1 VAEAGA
7 VAPQGAVAVADLE
20 AEVAVTA
27 SSAAKKATLA
37 ESAPRAAATS
47 ALTARRK
54 DTFRGSA
61 PRVVAG
67 AEGAAVEAVAEAAAA
82 LLALAHRRTRKL
94 PLETTSL
101 ENATVHFTNKIYFWL
116 MFYIVPTDY

>member
-1 VAEAGA
+1 M
-7 VAPQGAVAVADLE
+7 APQGAEAVAELE
-20 AEVAVTA
+20 AEVAVTV

-47 ALTARRK
+47 ASTVRRK

-61 PRVVAG
+61 PKVEAG
-67 AEGAAVEAVAEAAAA
+67 AEGAAVEVVAEVAAA
-82 LLALAHRRTRKL
+82 LLALVHRRTRKL
-94 PLETTSL
+94 TLETFSL

-116 MFYIVPTDY
+116 TSFDHHI